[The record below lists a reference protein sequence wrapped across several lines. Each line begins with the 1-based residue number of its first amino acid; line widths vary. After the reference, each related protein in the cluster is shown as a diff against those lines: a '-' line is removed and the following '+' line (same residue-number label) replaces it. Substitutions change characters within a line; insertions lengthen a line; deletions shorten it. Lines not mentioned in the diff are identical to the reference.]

1 MISGH
6 SGTTLNDAIRE
17 WLAMADPSWPTPM
30 ARDRKGAG
38 RNGHASP
45 TLEAAVRA
53 ADESQL
59 FPTPRASDARRG
71 TLDRYR
77 KERGAGGPNL
87 PSALREW
94 TDAPFHRDP
103 SIDPAGTPGS
113 PTVYLNPSFV
123 EALMGFPIG
132 WTDLPRSETLSLKL

>member
-1 MISGH
+1 MLTGH

-17 WLAMADPSWPTPM
+17 WLAMTDP
-30 ARDRKGAG
+30 A
-38 RNGHASP
+38 
-45 TLEAAVRA
+45 RA
-53 ADESQL
+53 AEENQL
-59 FPTPRASDARRG
+59 FPTPRASDARR
-71 TLDRYR
+71 
-77 KERGAGGPNL
+77 K
-87 PSALREW
+87 
-94 TDAPFHRDP
+94 DAPFHHDP